1 MAKVLIVD
9 DEKDVADVLA
19 EICQLEGY
27 ETDWAPTGEVGLR
40 KLQLDKDIAVVL
52 LDKNLP
58 GMSGLDFIKRAKN
71 DLKSYAQI
79 VLVTGYPSLEAF
91 KEAIKSGAYTCLKK
105 PFDMNEVIRVVKDAH
120 KHYERAKQSG
130 QVVVRDENKALQE
143 SLERLRKTLE
153 ILKK

>member
-9 DEKDVADVLA
+9 DEKDAADALA
-19 EICQLEGY
+19 EICKIAGY
-27 ETDWAPTGEVGLR
+27 ETDWAPTGEFGLR

-71 DLKSYAQI
+71 DLKSYVQI
-79 VLVTGYPSLEAF
+79 VLVTGYPSVEAF
-91 KEAIKSGAYTCLKK
+91 REAVKSGAYTCLKK

-120 KHYERAKQSG
+120 KNYERAKQLG
-130 QVVVRDENKALQE
+130 QLVVRDENKALQE
-143 SLERLRKTLE
+143 SLDR
-153 ILKK
+153 LKK